1 MSRAVLWVVA
11 ILIAL
16 GVAWWVVQSIGPTDS
31 EAIAVAKAEA
41 QRNAEL
47 AASMQAERDAA
58 RAEAN
63 RVDTL
68 IRTVLRNPPPV
79 RPVTPPAP
87 VLDTLGRDSLRVL
100 VNVLEAYSDTVTR
113 ENVVLRATLDTARQ
127 TFARYRVVADSTI
140 NVQERQIAALNI
152 VVDVQECRI
161 ARVLKCPSRK
171 LAFVGGAVLAA
182 GAVAYVRQR

>member
-1 MSRAVLWVVA
+1 
-11 ILIAL
+11 
-16 GVAWWVVQSIGPTDS
+16 
-31 EAIAVAKAEA
+31 
-41 QRNAEL
+41 
-47 AASMQAERDAA
+47 
-58 RAEAN
+58 
-63 RVDTL
+63 
-68 IRTVLRNPPPV
+68 
-79 RPVTPPAP
+79 
-87 VLDTLGRDSLRVL
+87 